1 LHDLFGSFNHNVVEL
16 IVGCQKECFLNPTS
30 PQALVSKEIFVP
42 FTPVHM
48 GPGIF
53 IKALLQSSFSL
64 MVFGWTQIVMDI
76 QPLIVMISGEG
87 HLHGFTHTYV
97 GAVLIACIAALSG
110 KYLSELGLKIL
121 GMAKERAIHIAWW
134 VAFLSAFIGSFSHVL
149 LDSIMHTDVEP
160 FYPITLINNFHGFV
174 SMEALHKFC
183 LYSGLVGTAI
193 YYGVSW
199 RVRKS

>member
-1 LHDLFGSFNHNVVEL
+1 M
-16 IVGCQKECFLNPTS
+16 
-30 PQALVSKEIFVP
+30 P
-42 FTPVHM
+42 FTPIHM

-53 IKALLQSSFSL
+53 VKAILQSSFSL

-76 QPLIVMISGEG
+76 QPLIVMITGEG

-97 GAVLIACIAALSG
+97 GAVLIAIMAALSG

-121 GMAKERAIHIAWW
+121 GMTKERPILIAWK

-160 FYPITLINNFHGFV
+160 FYPITLINHFQGFV
-174 SMEALHKFC
+174 SIEVLHKFC
-183 LYSGLVGTAI
+183 LYSGLVGAAI

-199 RVRKS
+199 RVSKT